1 MSAADG
7 GRNGHELPADGRSPG
22 GAHCWVKV
30 VVTAVDFFSHWQF
43 LTKENDE
50 EERERWAERL

>member
-1 MSAADG
+1 MLRMVAGMATSCRPTG
-7 GRNGHELPADGRSPG
+7 GRRG